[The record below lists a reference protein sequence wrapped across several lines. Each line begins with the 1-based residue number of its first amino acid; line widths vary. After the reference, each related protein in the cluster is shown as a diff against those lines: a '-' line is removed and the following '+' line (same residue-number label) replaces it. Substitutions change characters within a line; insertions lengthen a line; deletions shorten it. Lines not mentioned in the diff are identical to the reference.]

1 MLLYGEVTHPLPPPT
16 PLYLFAS
23 RPFLFTSLSPPS
35 PLPILRPITPPPSS
49 LLIPIALNIINLI
62 FYFIPFGV
70 VLGWRGVRAL
80 SYSFKYTLSC
90 IASIAL
96 IISAM
101 LLPISMSRSCFEF

>member
-16 PLYLFAS
+16 PLYFFAS
-23 RPFLFTSLSPPS
+23 LPFLFISLCPPS
-35 PLPILRPITPPPSS
+35 PLPILRPITPPPPSS
-49 LLIPIALNIINLI
+49 LVLPLALNIINLI

-101 LLPISMSRSCFEF
+101 LLPISHVEILF

>member
-23 RPFLFTSLSPPS
+23 RPFLFISLCPSS
-35 PLPILRPITPPPSS
+35 PLPILRPITSPPPSS
-49 LLIPIALNIINLI
+49 LVLPLALNIINLI

-101 LLPISMSRSCFEF
+101 LLPISHVEILF